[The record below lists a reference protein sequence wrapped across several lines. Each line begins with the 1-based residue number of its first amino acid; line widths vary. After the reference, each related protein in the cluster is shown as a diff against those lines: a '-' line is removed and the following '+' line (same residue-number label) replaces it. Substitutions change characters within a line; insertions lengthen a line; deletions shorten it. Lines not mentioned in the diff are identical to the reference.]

1 MSIFCGVLENVS
13 VLMNVLHLF
22 CYARLK
28 NDKPAIFSPSFF
40 YLITMDNSLQPPHHH
55 THVFDPALHHTTDDP
70 QQQQQQ
76 QQQPQQQQNESVS
89 TAGLNPDG
97 TPVKRRPGRPKGSTK
112 KNLLAGS
119 PVPPKIKRPVGR
131 PRKDG
136 LPAGSIGPRVKRERT
151 MVPAVRNTCCRILLC
166 EADDG
171 PG

>member
-1 MSIFCGVLENVS
+1 MSIFSGVLENVS

-22 CYARLK
+22 CYARVK

-55 THVFDPALHHTTDDP
+55 THVFDPALHHPTDDP

-76 QQQPQQQQNESVS
+76 QHQNESAS
-89 TAGLNPDG
+89 TTGLNPDG
-97 TPVKRRPGRPKGSTK
+97 TSVKRRPGRPKGSTK

-151 MVPAVRNTCCRILLC
+151 TIPAVCHTCYRILMSKV
-166 EADDG
+166 DG
-171 PG
+171 EPG

>member
-1 MSIFCGVLENVS
+1 MSIFCVVLVDVS

-22 CYARLK
+22 CYARVK

-40 YLITMDNSLQPPHHH
+40 YLIPMDNSLQPPHQHN
-55 THVFDPALHHTTDDP
+55 HVFDPALHHTTEEP
-70 QQQQQQ
+70 QQQQQH
-76 QQQPQQQQNESVS
+76 QNESAS
-89 TAGLNPDG
+89 TSGLNPDG

-136 LPAGSIGPRVKRERT
+136 LPAGSIGPRVKRERNT
-151 MVPAVRNTCCRILLC
+151 IPAVRYTCYRILMYKI
-166 EADDG
+166 DG
-171 PG
+171 ESG